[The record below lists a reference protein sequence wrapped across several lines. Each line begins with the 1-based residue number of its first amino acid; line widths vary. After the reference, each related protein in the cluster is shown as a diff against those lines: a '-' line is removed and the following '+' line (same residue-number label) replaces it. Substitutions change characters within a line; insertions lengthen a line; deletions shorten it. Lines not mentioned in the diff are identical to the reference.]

1 MQQLKTEVV
10 IQIPET
16 HVLIEKVELE
26 ELKQQANPEW
36 VAGLDWLKQQTG
48 MGADTLK
55 EKLLYPYK
63 EELYEFVDYPREG
76 QRLWRFNTV
85 EMKKWLRNNFRKVAT
100 K

>member
-1 MQQLKTEVV
+1 MQQLKTEII

-55 EKLLYPYK
+55 EKVLYPHKK
-63 EELYEFVDYPREG
+63 ELIGFVAYPREG
-76 QRLWRFNTV
+76 QRLWRFNTSP
-85 EMKKWLRNNFRKVAT
+85 MKKWLRENFRRVIT